1 MRRLNYFKI
10 LFLLPG
16 LFFIVINV
24 RAQSESATDSTA
36 ENDERYQS
44 KLQQQLQPE
53 SLPDRN
59 EFSVWMG
66 FALDSF
72 QLWGKTQDVHIQSL
86 GFRYNRK
93 LIHYYNAILEYNLLI
108 NLYSNYSYQGFEP
121 YAYKSSLSGFGVSP
135 LGLQL
140 NFFSNRT
147 FQPFINTSAGLMFM
161 DKPFPDNR
169 GKKLNFTFDAG
180 GGVEIMLLPSLSF
193 SLGVKYHHFSN
204 GERGQINPGVDSYF
218 YYTSIT
224 IF

>member
-1 MRRLNYFKI
+1 MRRLDHLKI
-10 LFLLPG
+10 LFLLPS
-16 LFFIVINV
+16 LFFMVMNV
-24 RAQSESATDSTA
+24 RAQSQSATDSTA
-36 ENDERYQS
+36 ENEEIYRS
-44 KLQQQLQPE
+44 KIQQQLLSE

-59 EFSVWMG
+59 EFSVWIG

-93 LIHYYNAILEYNLLI
+93 LIRYYNTMLEYNLLV

-121 YAYKSSLSGFGVSP
+121 YNYRNSLSGLGISP

-140 NFFSNRT
+140 NFFSTRT
-147 FQPFINTSAGLMFM
+147 FQPFINTSTGLMLM
-161 DKPFPDNR
+161 DKPFPDDR

-193 SLGVKYHHFSN
+193 SLGVKYHHLSN